1 MLEKGLIFTENN
13 VIMLPICNY
22 FYKFIIS
29 HMYCGSWNSPRTIA
43 KNAFLASRHYKR
55 SFSMK
60 RSLGKSVTK
69 KIVSVAIAAALIL
82 SVATTGVLTTS
93 ASDSTGVGLSAH
105 ALQAYNEHWSYVWG
119 GASYGAVD
127 CSGLFITYNGVGG
140 NRTDLLGSS
149 SEWGYVADGIPR
161 IHGLGLHQPYHVG
174 IYIGSG
180 TAIDARDENSGV
192 VYHDVYSKPWV
203 EWFKVAGVS
212 YPTTG
217 WVLFDG
223 DSFYYENGQYIVN
236 TSRTLDGVTYYF
248 DANGV
253 SNIAPPSSAYSQ
265 TDYSTATAAPA
276 PSKPEPSYEESS
288 EEPEPEPSYEE
299 SSEEPEPEPEPS
311 YEESSEEV
319 SEPESSVEESSKEES
334 EVSKEPEKPKF
345 VTLTEGNMDE
355 TIADAKITEIQQT
368 LAKLGYYTYE
378 VTGYYGEATTAAV
391 KDFQAKAGIEVTGN
405 VDEATW
411 NAIFADSAPV
421 KYNSYKSGDYDEEQT
436 GIKDIQDKLVALSY
450 LTAGEYEE
458 GKFDG
463 NTVIAMQ
470 LFQSANGIEATGEA
484 DFNSQLVLFSGSAVE
499 NPNAGAV
506 IYGMSGSAVTK
517 LQERLKALRYTT
529 DESTG
534 IFDDATLK
542 AVNAYQKNAGLEVS
556 NSLSAEELKVLYS
569 DKAVKSEDYD
579 NLQVGYNGSDV
590 KSLEGDLTKLGYY
603 EGSIKGEFND
613 ELETAVQDYQ
623 KENKLE
629 ANGVADD
636 TVRNSITKS
645 IARQGSENAQC
656 IITDTASVANEAMS
670 GLATSKTE
678 KLSLEKEQSDNHLS
692 NVRNMLYIL
701 LGLILVLS
709 VSVVAAMVRSK
720 KRMTKAMKKAVA
732 QRHAND
738 NIRKF

>member
-1 MLEKGLIFTENN
+1 
-13 VIMLPICNY
+13 
-22 FYKFIIS
+22 
-29 HMYCGSWNSPRTIA
+29 
-43 KNAFLASRHYKR
+43 
-55 SFSMK
+55 MK
-60 RSLGKSVTK
+60 KSIGKSVTK

-82 SVATTGVLTTS
+82 SVVSTNVLTTS

-149 SEWGYVADGIPR
+149 SEWGYVADGIPN

-180 TAIDARDENSGV
+180 TAIDARDERSGV

-223 DSFYYENGQYIVN
+223 DSFYYENGEYIVN

-248 DANGV
+248 DSNGV

-265 TDYSTATAAPA
+265 TDYSTATAEPA
-276 PSKPEPSYEESS
+276 PEPEPEPSYEEPSVEPEPEPSYEEPSVEPEPEPSYEESS

-299 SSEEPEPEPEPS
+299 SSEEPEPEPS
-311 YEESSEEV
+311 YEESSEE
-319 SEPESSVEESSKEES
+319 SEPESSVEESSEEPEQSQEES
-334 EVSKEPEKPKF
+334 SAEESSEPEEETSKEPEKPKF
-345 VTLTEGNMDE
+345 ETLTEGDFDE
-355 TIADAKITEIQQT
+355 TIADAKITEIQTT
-368 LAKLGYYTYE
+368 LTKLGYYTYE

-391 KDFQAKAGIEVTGN
+391 KDFQSKAGIEVTGS

-411 NAIFADSAPV
+411 NAIFDESAPL
-421 KYNSYKSGDYDEEQT
+421 KYNDYKQGDFDEEQT
-436 GIKDIQDKLVALSY
+436 GIKDIQDKLVALAY
-450 LTAGEYEE
+450 LTEGEYEE
-458 GKFDG
+458 GSFDG

-470 LFQSANGIEATGEA
+470 LFQTANGLESTGEA
-484 DFNSQLVLFSGSAVE
+484 DFNSQMLLFGGYAVE
-499 NPNAGAV
+499 NPNPGAV

-517 LQERLKALRYTT
+517 LQKRLKALRYTT
-529 DESTG
+529 AEPTG
-534 IFDDATLK
+534 IFDDATLE
-542 AVNAYQKNAGLEVS
+542 AVNAYQENAGLEVS
-556 NSLSAEELKVLYS
+556 NSLSAEELRVFYS
-569 DKAVKSEDYD
+569 DKAVKSSDYD
-579 NLQVGYNGSDV
+579 NLQVGYSGSDV
-590 KSLEGDLTKLGYY
+590 KSLEGELTKLGYY
-603 EGSIKGEFND
+603 EGSITGDFDD
-613 ELETAVQDYQ
+613 ELETAVQQYQ
-623 KENKLE
+623 EENALDV
-629 ANGVADD
+629 NGVADD

-645 IARQGSENAQC
+645 IARQGSENAQG
-656 IITDTASVANEAMS
+656 IITDTATVANDAMS
-670 GLATSKTE
+670 GLASSKTE

-692 NVRNMLYIL
+692 NIRNMLYIL

-738 NIRKF
+738 NIRRF

>member
-1 MLEKGLIFTENN
+1 
-13 VIMLPICNY
+13 
-22 FYKFIIS
+22 
-29 HMYCGSWNSPRTIA
+29 
-43 KNAFLASRHYKR
+43 
-55 SFSMK
+55 MK

-217 WVLFDG
+217 WVLFDS

>member
-1 MLEKGLIFTENN
+1 
-13 VIMLPICNY
+13 
-22 FYKFIIS
+22 
-29 HMYCGSWNSPRTIA
+29 
-43 KNAFLASRHYKR
+43 
-55 SFSMK
+55 MK

-69 KIVSVAIAAALIL
+69 EIVSVAIAAALIL

>member
-1 MLEKGLIFTENN
+1 
-13 VIMLPICNY
+13 
-22 FYKFIIS
+22 
-29 HMYCGSWNSPRTIA
+29 
-43 KNAFLASRHYKR
+43 
-55 SFSMK
+55 MK

-276 PSKPEPSYEESS
+276 PSKPESS
-288 EEPEPEPSYEE
+288 T
-299 SSEEPEPEPEPS
+299 EPEPEPS

-484 DFNSQLVLFSGSAVE
+484 DFNSQLILFSGSAVE

-529 DESTG
+529 DEPTG

-603 EGSIKGEFND
+603 EGSITGEFND

>member
-1 MLEKGLIFTENN
+1 
-13 VIMLPICNY
+13 
-22 FYKFIIS
+22 
-29 HMYCGSWNSPRTIA
+29 
-43 KNAFLASRHYKR
+43 
-55 SFSMK
+55 MK

-276 PSKPEPSYEESS
+276 PSKPESS
-288 EEPEPEPSYEE
+288 T
-299 SSEEPEPEPEPS
+299 EPEPEPS

-529 DESTG
+529 DEPTG

-603 EGSIKGEFND
+603 EGSITGEFND

>member
-1 MLEKGLIFTENN
+1 
-13 VIMLPICNY
+13 
-22 FYKFIIS
+22 
-29 HMYCGSWNSPRTIA
+29 
-43 KNAFLASRHYKR
+43 
-55 SFSMK
+55 MK

-276 PSKPEPSYEESS
+276 PSKPESS
-288 EEPEPEPSYEE
+288 T
-299 SSEEPEPEPEPS
+299 EPEPEPS

-484 DFNSQLVLFSGSAVE
+484 DFNSQLILFSGSAVE

-529 DESTG
+529 DEPTG

-603 EGSIKGEFND
+603 EGSITGEFND

-670 GLATSKTE
+670 GLATSKKE

>member
-1 MLEKGLIFTENN
+1 
-13 VIMLPICNY
+13 
-22 FYKFIIS
+22 
-29 HMYCGSWNSPRTIA
+29 
-43 KNAFLASRHYKR
+43 
-55 SFSMK
+55 MK

-276 PSKPEPSYEESS
+276 PSKPESS
-288 EEPEPEPSYEE
+288 TEPEPEPSYEE
-299 SSEEPEPEPEPS
+299 SSEEPEPEPS

-529 DESTG
+529 DEPTG

-556 NSLSAEELKVLYS
+556 NSLSAEELKVFYS

-603 EGSIKGEFND
+603 EGSITGEFND

-629 ANGVADD
+629 ANGVADY

-645 IARQGSENAQC
+645 IARQGSENAQG

>member
-1 MLEKGLIFTENN
+1 
-13 VIMLPICNY
+13 
-22 FYKFIIS
+22 
-29 HMYCGSWNSPRTIA
+29 
-43 KNAFLASRHYKR
+43 
-55 SFSMK
+55 MK

-276 PSKPEPSYEESS
+276 PSKPESS
-288 EEPEPEPSYEE
+288 TEPEPEPSVEE
-299 SSEEPEPEPEPS
+299 SNEEPEPEPS

-334 EVSKEPEKPKF
+334 EVSKEPEKPEF

-450 LTAGEYEE
+450 LTEGEYEE

-463 NTVIAMQ
+463 NTVIEMQ
-470 LFQSANGIEATGEA
+470 LFQSANEIEATGEA

-529 DESTG
+529 DEPTG

-603 EGSIKGEFND
+603 EGSITGEFND

-645 IARQGSENAQC
+645 IARQGSENAQG

>member
-1 MLEKGLIFTENN
+1 
-13 VIMLPICNY
+13 
-22 FYKFIIS
+22 
-29 HMYCGSWNSPRTIA
+29 
-43 KNAFLASRHYKR
+43 
-55 SFSMK
+55 MK

-288 EEPEPEPSYEE
+288 T
-299 SSEEPEPEPEPS
+299 EPEPEPS

-470 LFQSANGIEATGEA
+470 LFQSANEIEATGEA

-529 DESTG
+529 VEPTG

>member
-1 MLEKGLIFTENN
+1 
-13 VIMLPICNY
+13 
-22 FYKFIIS
+22 
-29 HMYCGSWNSPRTIA
+29 
-43 KNAFLASRHYKR
+43 
-55 SFSMK
+55 MK

-276 PSKPEPSYEESS
+276 PSKPEPST
-288 EEPEPEPSYEE
+288 
-299 SSEEPEPEPEPS
+299 EPEPEPS

-470 LFQSANGIEATGEA
+470 LFQSANEIEATGEA

-529 DESTG
+529 DEPTG

-603 EGSIKGEFND
+603 EGSITGEFND

-720 KRMTKAMKKAVA
+720 KRMTKAMKKAVT

>member
-1 MLEKGLIFTENN
+1 
-13 VIMLPICNY
+13 
-22 FYKFIIS
+22 
-29 HMYCGSWNSPRTIA
+29 
-43 KNAFLASRHYKR
+43 
-55 SFSMK
+55 MK

-276 PSKPEPSYEESS
+276 PSKPESS
-288 EEPEPEPSYEE
+288 TEPEPEPSVEE
-299 SSEEPEPEPEPS
+299 SSEEPEPEPS

-334 EVSKEPEKPKF
+334 EVSKEPEKPEF

-450 LTAGEYEE
+450 LTEGEYEE

-470 LFQSANGIEATGEA
+470 LFQSANEIEATGEA

-529 DESTG
+529 DEPTG

-603 EGSIKGEFND
+603 EGSITGEFND

-645 IARQGSENAQC
+645 IARQGSENAQG

>member
-1 MLEKGLIFTENN
+1 
-13 VIMLPICNY
+13 
-22 FYKFIIS
+22 
-29 HMYCGSWNSPRTIA
+29 
-43 KNAFLASRHYKR
+43 
-55 SFSMK
+55 MK

-276 PSKPEPSYEESS
+276 PSKPEPST
-288 EEPEPEPSYEE
+288 
-299 SSEEPEPEPEPS
+299 EPEPEPS

-470 LFQSANGIEATGEA
+470 LFQSANEIEATGEA

-506 IYGMSGSAVTK
+506 IYGMSGNAVTK

-529 DESTG
+529 DEPTG

-603 EGSIKGEFND
+603 EGSITGEFND

>member
-1 MLEKGLIFTENN
+1 
-13 VIMLPICNY
+13 
-22 FYKFIIS
+22 
-29 HMYCGSWNSPRTIA
+29 
-43 KNAFLASRHYKR
+43 
-55 SFSMK
+55 MK
-60 RSLGKSVTK
+60 KSLGKSVTK

-149 SEWGYVADGIPR
+149 PEWGYVADGIPR

-223 DSFYYENGQYIVN
+223 NSFYYENGQYIVN

-248 DANGV
+248 DSNGV

-265 TDYSTATAAPA
+265 TDYSTATADPT
-276 PSKPEPSYEESS
+276 PSKPESSKEETSKKPEPSKQETSK
-288 EEPEPEPSYEE
+288 EPEPSYEE
-299 SSEEPEPEPEPS
+299 SS
-311 YEESSEEV
+311 EV

-345 VTLTEGNMDE
+345 VTLKEGDMDE
-355 TIADAKITEIQQT
+355 TIADAKITEVQQT
-368 LAKLGYYTYE
+368 LTKLGYYTYE

-411 NAIFADSAPV
+411 NAIFSESAPA
-421 KYNSYKSGDYDEEQT
+421 KYNSYKSGDFDEKQT
-436 GIKDIQDKLVALSY
+436 GIKDIQNKLVSLSY
-450 LTAGEYEE
+450 LTEGEYEE

-499 NPNAGAV
+499 NPNPGAV

-517 LQERLKALRYTT
+517 LQKRLKALRYTT
-529 DESTG
+529 DEPTG
-534 IFDDATLK
+534 VFDDATLK

-556 NSLSAEELKVLYS
+556 KSLSAEELKVFYS

-579 NLQVGYNGSDV
+579 NLQIGYNGSDV
-590 KSLEGDLTKLGYY
+590 KSLESDLTKLGYY
-603 EGSIKGEFND
+603 EGSITGEFND

-645 IARQGSENAQC
+645 IARQGSEKAQG

-692 NVRNMLYIL
+692 NARNMLYIL

-720 KRMTKAMKKAVA
+720 KRMTKAMKRAVA

-738 NIRKF
+738 NIRRF

>member
-1 MLEKGLIFTENN
+1 
-13 VIMLPICNY
+13 
-22 FYKFIIS
+22 
-29 HMYCGSWNSPRTIA
+29 
-43 KNAFLASRHYKR
+43 
-55 SFSMK
+55 MK

-276 PSKPEPSYEESS
+276 PSKPESS
-288 EEPEPEPSYEE
+288 TEPEPEPSYEE
-299 SSEEPEPEPEPS
+299 SSTEPEPEPS

-470 LFQSANGIEATGEA
+470 LFQSANEIEATGEA

-529 DESTG
+529 DEPTG

-603 EGSIKGEFND
+603 EGSITGEFND

-645 IARQGSENAQC
+645 IARQGSENAQG

>member
-1 MLEKGLIFTENN
+1 
-13 VIMLPICNY
+13 
-22 FYKFIIS
+22 
-29 HMYCGSWNSPRTIA
+29 
-43 KNAFLASRHYKR
+43 
-55 SFSMK
+55 MK

-288 EEPEPEPSYEE
+288 T
-299 SSEEPEPEPEPS
+299 EPEPEPS

-470 LFQSANGIEATGEA
+470 LFQSANEIEATGEA

-506 IYGMSGSAVTK
+506 IYGMSGSAITK

-529 DESTG
+529 DEPTG

-556 NSLSAEELKVLYS
+556 NSLSAEELKVFYS

-603 EGSIKGEFND
+603 EGSITGEFND

>member
-1 MLEKGLIFTENN
+1 
-13 VIMLPICNY
+13 
-22 FYKFIIS
+22 
-29 HMYCGSWNSPRTIA
+29 
-43 KNAFLASRHYKR
+43 
-55 SFSMK
+55 MK

-276 PSKPEPSYEESS
+276 PSKPESS
-288 EEPEPEPSYEE
+288 T
-299 SSEEPEPEPEPS
+299 EPEPEPS

-529 DESTG
+529 DEPTG

-556 NSLSAEELKVLYS
+556 NSLSAEELKVFYS

-603 EGSIKGEFND
+603 EGSITGEFND

-629 ANGVADD
+629 ANGVADY

-645 IARQGSENAQC
+645 IARQGSENAQG

>member
-1 MLEKGLIFTENN
+1 
-13 VIMLPICNY
+13 
-22 FYKFIIS
+22 
-29 HMYCGSWNSPRTIA
+29 
-43 KNAFLASRHYKR
+43 
-55 SFSMK
+55 MK

-276 PSKPEPSYEESS
+276 PSKPESS
-288 EEPEPEPSYEE
+288 TEPEPEPSYEE
-299 SSEEPEPEPEPS
+299 SSEEPEPEPS

-529 DESTG
+529 DEPTG

-603 EGSIKGEFND
+603 EGSITGEFND

>member
-1 MLEKGLIFTENN
+1 
-13 VIMLPICNY
+13 
-22 FYKFIIS
+22 
-29 HMYCGSWNSPRTIA
+29 
-43 KNAFLASRHYKR
+43 
-55 SFSMK
+55 MK

-299 SSEEPEPEPEPS
+299 SSE
-311 YEESSEEV
+311 V

-421 KYNSYKSGDYDEEQT
+421 KYNSYKSGNYDEEQT

-484 DFNSQLVLFSGSAVE
+484 DFNSQLILFSGSAVE

-529 DESTG
+529 DEPTG

-603 EGSIKGEFND
+603 EGTITGEFND

-645 IARQGSENAQC
+645 IARQGSENAQG

>member
-1 MLEKGLIFTENN
+1 
-13 VIMLPICNY
+13 
-22 FYKFIIS
+22 
-29 HMYCGSWNSPRTIA
+29 
-43 KNAFLASRHYKR
+43 
-55 SFSMK
+55 MK

-276 PSKPEPSYEESS
+276 PSKPESS
-288 EEPEPEPSYEE
+288 E
-299 SSEEPEPEPEPS
+299 EPEPEPS

-484 DFNSQLVLFSGSAVE
+484 DFNSQLILFSGSAVE

-529 DESTG
+529 DEPTG

-603 EGSIKGEFND
+603 EGSITGEFND

>member
-1 MLEKGLIFTENN
+1 
-13 VIMLPICNY
+13 
-22 FYKFIIS
+22 
-29 HMYCGSWNSPRTIA
+29 
-43 KNAFLASRHYKR
+43 
-55 SFSMK
+55 MK

-299 SSEEPEPEPEPS
+299 SSEE
-311 YEESSEEV
+311 V

-450 LTAGEYEE
+450 LTEGEYEE

-529 DESTG
+529 DEPTG

-603 EGSIKGEFND
+603 EGSITGEFND

>member
-1 MLEKGLIFTENN
+1 
-13 VIMLPICNY
+13 
-22 FYKFIIS
+22 
-29 HMYCGSWNSPRTIA
+29 
-43 KNAFLASRHYKR
+43 
-55 SFSMK
+55 MK

-276 PSKPEPSYEESS
+276 PSKPESS
-288 EEPEPEPSYEE
+288 T
-299 SSEEPEPEPEPS
+299 EPEPEPS

-529 DESTG
+529 DEPTG

-556 NSLSAEELKVLYS
+556 NSLSAEELKVFYS

-603 EGSIKGEFND
+603 EGSITGEFND

>member
-1 MLEKGLIFTENN
+1 
-13 VIMLPICNY
+13 
-22 FYKFIIS
+22 
-29 HMYCGSWNSPRTIA
+29 
-43 KNAFLASRHYKR
+43 
-55 SFSMK
+55 MK

-288 EEPEPEPSYEE
+288 EE
-299 SSEEPEPEPEPS
+299 
-311 YEESSEEV
+311 V

-529 DESTG
+529 DEPTG

>member
-1 MLEKGLIFTENN
+1 
-13 VIMLPICNY
+13 
-22 FYKFIIS
+22 
-29 HMYCGSWNSPRTIA
+29 
-43 KNAFLASRHYKR
+43 
-55 SFSMK
+55 MK

-69 KIVSVAIAAALIL
+69 KIVSVAIAASLIL

-265 TDYSTATAAPA
+265 TDYSTATATPA
-276 PSKPEPSYEESS
+276 PSKPESS
-288 EEPEPEPSYEE
+288 TEPEPEPSYEE
-299 SSEEPEPEPEPS
+299 SSTEPEPEPS
-311 YEESSEEV
+311 Y
-319 SEPESSVEESSKEES
+319 EESSKEES

-470 LFQSANGIEATGEA
+470 LFQSANEIEATGEA

-506 IYGMSGSAVTK
+506 IYGMSGSAITK

-529 DESTG
+529 DEPTG

-542 AVNAYQKNAGLEVS
+542 AVNAYQKNAGLEES

-603 EGSIKGEFND
+603 EGSITGEFND

>member
-1 MLEKGLIFTENN
+1 
-13 VIMLPICNY
+13 
-22 FYKFIIS
+22 
-29 HMYCGSWNSPRTIA
+29 
-43 KNAFLASRHYKR
+43 
-55 SFSMK
+55 MK

-276 PSKPEPSYEESS
+276 PSKPESS
-288 EEPEPEPSYEE
+288 T
-299 SSEEPEPEPEPS
+299 EPEPEPS

-378 VTGYYGEATTAAV
+378 VTGYYGEATTVAV

-484 DFNSQLVLFSGSAVE
+484 DFNSQLILFSGSAVE

-529 DESTG
+529 DEPTG

-603 EGSIKGEFND
+603 EGSITGEFND

>member
-1 MLEKGLIFTENN
+1 
-13 VIMLPICNY
+13 
-22 FYKFIIS
+22 
-29 HMYCGSWNSPRTIA
+29 
-43 KNAFLASRHYKR
+43 
-55 SFSMK
+55 MK

-288 EEPEPEPSYEE
+288 T
-299 SSEEPEPEPEPS
+299 
-311 YEESSEEV
+311 EV

-470 LFQSANGIEATGEA
+470 LFQSANEIEATGEA

-529 DESTG
+529 DEPTG

>member
-1 MLEKGLIFTENN
+1 
-13 VIMLPICNY
+13 
-22 FYKFIIS
+22 
-29 HMYCGSWNSPRTIA
+29 
-43 KNAFLASRHYKR
+43 
-55 SFSMK
+55 MK

-161 IHGLGLHQPYHVG
+161 IHGLGLPQPYHVG

>member
-1 MLEKGLIFTENN
+1 
-13 VIMLPICNY
+13 
-22 FYKFIIS
+22 
-29 HMYCGSWNSPRTIA
+29 
-43 KNAFLASRHYKR
+43 
-55 SFSMK
+55 MK

-217 WVLFDG
+217 WVLFNG

-265 TDYSTATAAPA
+265 TDYSTATATPA
-276 PSKPEPSYEESS
+276 PSKPESS
-288 EEPEPEPSYEE
+288 T
-299 SSEEPEPEPEPS
+299 EPEPEPS

-529 DESTG
+529 DEPTG

-603 EGSIKGEFND
+603 EGSITGEFND

>member
-1 MLEKGLIFTENN
+1 
-13 VIMLPICNY
+13 
-22 FYKFIIS
+22 
-29 HMYCGSWNSPRTIA
+29 
-43 KNAFLASRHYKR
+43 
-55 SFSMK
+55 MK

-299 SSEEPEPEPEPS
+299 SSEE
-311 YEESSEEV
+311 V

-450 LTAGEYEE
+450 LTEGEYEE

-529 DESTG
+529 DEPTG

-603 EGSIKGEFND
+603 EGSITGEFND

-738 NIRKF
+738 KNQTKKNIVITTFLM

>member
-1 MLEKGLIFTENN
+1 
-13 VIMLPICNY
+13 
-22 FYKFIIS
+22 
-29 HMYCGSWNSPRTIA
+29 
-43 KNAFLASRHYKR
+43 
-55 SFSMK
+55 MK

-276 PSKPEPSYEESS
+276 PSKPEPST
-288 EEPEPEPSYEE
+288 
-299 SSEEPEPEPEPS
+299 EPEPEPS

-470 LFQSANGIEATGEA
+470 LFQSANEIEATGEA

-506 IYGMSGSAVTK
+506 IYGMSGSAITK

-529 DESTG
+529 DEPTG

-603 EGSIKGEFND
+603 EGSITGEFND

>member
-1 MLEKGLIFTENN
+1 
-13 VIMLPICNY
+13 
-22 FYKFIIS
+22 
-29 HMYCGSWNSPRTIA
+29 
-43 KNAFLASRHYKR
+43 
-55 SFSMK
+55 MK

-319 SEPESSVEESSKEES
+319 SGPESSVEESSKEES

>member
-1 MLEKGLIFTENN
+1 
-13 VIMLPICNY
+13 
-22 FYKFIIS
+22 
-29 HMYCGSWNSPRTIA
+29 
-43 KNAFLASRHYKR
+43 
-55 SFSMK
+55 MK

-276 PSKPEPSYEESS
+276 PSKPESS
-288 EEPEPEPSYEE
+288 TEPEPEPSYEE
-299 SSEEPEPEPEPS
+299 SSTEPEPEPS
-311 YEESSEEV
+311 YEEASEEV

-529 DESTG
+529 DEPTG

-603 EGSIKGEFND
+603 EGSITGEFND

>member
-1 MLEKGLIFTENN
+1 
-13 VIMLPICNY
+13 
-22 FYKFIIS
+22 
-29 HMYCGSWNSPRTIA
+29 
-43 KNAFLASRHYKR
+43 
-55 SFSMK
+55 MK

-411 NAIFADSAPV
+411 DAIFADSAPV

>member
-1 MLEKGLIFTENN
+1 
-13 VIMLPICNY
+13 
-22 FYKFIIS
+22 
-29 HMYCGSWNSPRTIA
+29 
-43 KNAFLASRHYKR
+43 
-55 SFSMK
+55 MK

-288 EEPEPEPSYEE
+288 EE
-299 SSEEPEPEPEPS
+299 
-311 YEESSEEV
+311 V

-470 LFQSANGIEATGEA
+470 LFQSANEIEATGEA

-529 DESTG
+529 DEPTG

-603 EGSIKGEFND
+603 EGSITGEFND

>member
-1 MLEKGLIFTENN
+1 
-13 VIMLPICNY
+13 
-22 FYKFIIS
+22 
-29 HMYCGSWNSPRTIA
+29 
-43 KNAFLASRHYKR
+43 
-55 SFSMK
+55 MK

-265 TDYSTATAAPA
+265 TDYSTATATPA
-276 PSKPEPSYEESS
+276 PSKPESSTEPEPEPSYEESS

-299 SSEEPEPEPEPS
+299 SSTEPEPEPS
-311 YEESSEEV
+311 Y
-319 SEPESSVEESSKEES
+319 EESSKEES

-470 LFQSANGIEATGEA
+470 LFQSANEIEATGEA

-506 IYGMSGSAVTK
+506 IYGMSGSAITK

-529 DESTG
+529 DEPTG

-542 AVNAYQKNAGLEVS
+542 AVNAYQKNAGLEES

-603 EGSIKGEFND
+603 EGSITGEFND

>member
-1 MLEKGLIFTENN
+1 
-13 VIMLPICNY
+13 
-22 FYKFIIS
+22 
-29 HMYCGSWNSPRTIA
+29 
-43 KNAFLASRHYKR
+43 
-55 SFSMK
+55 MK

-288 EEPEPEPSYEE
+288 EE
-299 SSEEPEPEPEPS
+299 
-311 YEESSEEV
+311 V

-470 LFQSANGIEATGEA
+470 LFQSANEIEATGEA

-529 DESTG
+529 VEPTG

>member
-1 MLEKGLIFTENN
+1 
-13 VIMLPICNY
+13 
-22 FYKFIIS
+22 
-29 HMYCGSWNSPRTIA
+29 
-43 KNAFLASRHYKR
+43 
-55 SFSMK
+55 MK

-248 DANGV
+248 DANCV

-276 PSKPEPSYEESS
+276 PSKPEPST
-288 EEPEPEPSYEE
+288 
-299 SSEEPEPEPEPS
+299 EPEPEPS

-470 LFQSANGIEATGEA
+470 LFQSANEIEATGEA

-517 LQERLKALRYTT
+517 LQERLKALRYTA
-529 DESTG
+529 DEPTG

-603 EGSIKGEFND
+603 EGSITGEFND

>member
-1 MLEKGLIFTENN
+1 
-13 VIMLPICNY
+13 
-22 FYKFIIS
+22 
-29 HMYCGSWNSPRTIA
+29 
-43 KNAFLASRHYKR
+43 
-55 SFSMK
+55 MK

-288 EEPEPEPSYEE
+288 TEPEPEPSYEE
-299 SSEEPEPEPEPS
+299 SSEEPEP
-311 YEESSEEV
+311 
-319 SEPESSVEESSKEES
+319 
-334 EVSKEPEKPKF
+334 
-345 VTLTEGNMDE
+345 
-355 TIADAKITEIQQT
+355 
-368 LAKLGYYTYE
+368 
-378 VTGYYGEATTAAV
+378 
-391 KDFQAKAGIEVTGN
+391 
-405 VDEATW
+405 
-411 NAIFADSAPV
+411 
-421 KYNSYKSGDYDEEQT
+421 
-436 GIKDIQDKLVALSY
+436 
-450 LTAGEYEE
+450 
-458 GKFDG
+458 
-463 NTVIAMQ
+463 
-470 LFQSANGIEATGEA
+470 
-484 DFNSQLVLFSGSAVE
+484 
-499 NPNAGAV
+499 
-506 IYGMSGSAVTK
+506 
-517 LQERLKALRYTT
+517 
-529 DESTG
+529 
-534 IFDDATLK
+534 
-542 AVNAYQKNAGLEVS
+542 
-556 NSLSAEELKVLYS
+556 
-569 DKAVKSEDYD
+569 
-579 NLQVGYNGSDV
+579 
-590 KSLEGDLTKLGYY
+590 
-603 EGSIKGEFND
+603 
-613 ELETAVQDYQ
+613 
-623 KENKLE
+623 
-629 ANGVADD
+629 
-636 TVRNSITKS
+636 
-645 IARQGSENAQC
+645 
-656 IITDTASVANEAMS
+656 
-670 GLATSKTE
+670 
-678 KLSLEKEQSDNHLS
+678 
-692 NVRNMLYIL
+692 
-701 LGLILVLS
+701 
-709 VSVVAAMVRSK
+709 
-720 KRMTKAMKKAVA
+720 
-732 QRHAND
+732 
-738 NIRKF
+738 